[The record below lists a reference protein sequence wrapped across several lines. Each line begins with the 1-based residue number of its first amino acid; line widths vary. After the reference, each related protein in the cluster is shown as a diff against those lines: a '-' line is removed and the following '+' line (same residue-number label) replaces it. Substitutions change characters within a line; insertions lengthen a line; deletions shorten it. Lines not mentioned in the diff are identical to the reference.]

1 MSVISFKCPNCDGEL
16 VFEPS
21 TQKYECPYCG
31 SDFHRI
37 RWMRCIRRNSRPGNP
52 GRLILMGRKRRG
64 AGKRGRR
71 TEWGSGSLYLPQLW
85 SRNYHRRDDGG
96 YFLLLLSQ
104 SGGIIWKIVREI
116 PSRLDSAFF
125 HRQEESRTDFSG
137 CNEKEKIRTERIF

>member
-1 MSVISFKCPNCDGEL
+1 MSLKYTCP
-16 VFEPS
+16 S
-21 TQKYECPYCG
+21 CG
-31 SDFHRI
+31 AEIITDETT
-37 RWMRCIRRNSRPGNP
+37 
-52 GRLILMGRKRRG
+52 
-64 AGKRGRR
+64 AV
-71 TEWGSGSLYLPQLW
+71 
-85 SRNYHRRDDGG
+85 